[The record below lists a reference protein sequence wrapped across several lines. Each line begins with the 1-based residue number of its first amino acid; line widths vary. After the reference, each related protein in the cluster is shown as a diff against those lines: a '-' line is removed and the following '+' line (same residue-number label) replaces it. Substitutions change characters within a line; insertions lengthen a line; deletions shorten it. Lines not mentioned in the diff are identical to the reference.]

1 MKIKVVLVHRGPA
14 RPSPAPVTSTK
25 ASLALTLIRKLQVM
39 RDVLSALDHAHRHE
53 VIHRNL
59 TPDAILVTK
68 GGRARVTGFLISP
81 EWAEPHHY
89 HR

>member
-1 MKIKVVLVHRGPA
+1 
-14 RPSPAPVTSTK
+14 
-25 ASLALTLIRKLQVM
+25 M

-68 GGRARVTGFLISP
+68 GGSP
-81 EWAEPHHY
+81 GDWL
-89 HR
+89 